1 MTKIYKVKLNVVN
14 KTIEPREEIIK
25 AESPTQAK
33 LNALAY
39 CKSQLVDNE
48 RLKNIVDVSIS
59 ENFYSVTEVKEKDLI
74 NERAGTPQK
83 Y

>member
-1 MTKIYKVKLNVVN
+1 MTRIYKVKLNVVN
-14 KTIEPREEIIK
+14 KTIEPREEIVK
-25 AESPTQAK
+25 ADNPTQAK

-39 CKSQLVDNE
+39 CKNQLIDND
-48 RLKNIVDVSIS
+48 RLKNIVDVSVS
-59 ENFYSVTEVKEKDLI
+59 DNTNSVIEIKEKDLI

>member
-1 MTKIYKVKLNVVN
+1 MTRIYKVKLDVVN
-14 KTIEPREEIIK
+14 RTIEPREEIIK
-25 AESPTQAK
+25 ADNPTLAK

-39 CKSQLVDNE
+39 CKNQLINND
-48 RLKNIVDVSIS
+48 RLQNIVDVSIS
-59 ENFYSVTEVKEKDLI
+59 DNINSVVEVREKDLI

>member
-1 MTKIYKVKLNVVN
+1 LTKIYKVKLNVVN
-14 KTIEPREEIIK
+14 KTIEPREEIVK
-25 AESPTQAK
+25 ADSPTQAK

-39 CKSQLVDNE
+39 CKSQLVDND

-59 ENFYSVTEVKEKDLI
+59 ENFDSVIEIKEKDLI

>member
-1 MTKIYKVKLNVVN
+1 MAKIYKVKLNVVN

-25 AESPTQAK
+25 ADSPTQAK

-39 CKSQLVDNE
+39 CKNQLVDND
-48 RLKNIVDVSIS
+48 RLKDIIGVSVS
-59 ENFYSVTEVKEKDLI
+59 EKFDSVIEVKEKDLI